1 MEEIERFTKKIKS
14 DIDQCNEGKVI
25 LLSFLDETQKAIVN
39 KCLFGHNNYIN
50 CYFYGGF
57 TNSER
62 VRCLLTHYESNN
74 NKLFKINI
82 YKIIYNKKYYELNHR
97 SILGALMG
105 LGIKREC
112 IGDIIL
118 TPEKDAFFAC
128 TEEISKYIESELN
141 YVGNAPVKIN
151 LYSDKIE
158 HEIKYEETMHF
169 LSSMRLDVVVAAI
182 IGLSRSNTLEL
193 ISSKLVFVNGL
204 ETENS
209 SQIIKEND
217 EISVRHKGKY
227 KIIEVGSQTKSG
239 RIKVTI
245 GKRI

>member
-1 MEEIERFTKKIKS
+1 MEEIERFAKKIKS
-14 DIDQCNEGKVI
+14 DIDQCYEGKVI
-25 LLSFLDETQKAIVN
+25 LLSFLDETQKATVT
-39 KCLFGHNNYIN
+39 KCLFGHTNYIN
-50 CYFYGGF
+50 SYFYGGF

-62 VRCLLTHYESNN
+62 VRCLLTPFENNN
-74 NKLFKINI
+74 NKLFKINV

-112 IGDIIL
+112 VGDIIL
-118 TPEKDAFFAC
+118 TIEKDAFFAC
-128 TEEISKYIESELN
+128 TEEISKYIKSEFK
-141 YVGNAPVKIN
+141 YVGNAPVKLE
-151 LYSDKIE
+151 LYFENIE
-158 HEIKYEETMHF
+158 HEIKYEEALHF

-182 IGLSRSNTLEL
+182 TGLSRSNTLEL

-209 SQIIKEND
+209 SQLIKRDD
-217 EISVRHKGKY
+217 EISIRHKGKY
-227 KIIEVGSQTKSG
+227 KIIEVGNQTKSG
-239 RIKVTI
+239 RIKVSI

>member
-1 MEEIERFTKKIKS
+1 
-14 DIDQCNEGKVI
+14 
-25 LLSFLDETQKAIVN
+25 
-39 KCLFGHNNYIN
+39 
-50 CYFYGGF
+50 
-57 TNSER
+57 
-62 VRCLLTHYESNN
+62 
-74 NKLFKINI
+74 
-82 YKIIYNKKYYELNHR
+82 
-97 SILGALMG
+97 
-105 LGIKREC
+105 
-112 IGDIIL
+112 
-118 TPEKDAFFAC
+118 
-128 TEEISKYIESELN
+128 
-141 YVGNAPVKIN
+141 
-151 LYSDKIE
+151 
-158 HEIKYEETMHF
+158 MHF

-245 GKRI
+245 DKRI